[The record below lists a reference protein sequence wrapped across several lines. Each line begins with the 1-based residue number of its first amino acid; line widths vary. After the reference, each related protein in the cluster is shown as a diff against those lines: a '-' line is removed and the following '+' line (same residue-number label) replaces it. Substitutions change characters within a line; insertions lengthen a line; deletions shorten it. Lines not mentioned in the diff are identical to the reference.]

1 MKRRAAVL
9 ALALAAWLPACVS
22 DNPDAQEIDVYLHNA
37 QGYMEQGHYDQALDQ
52 FRKAIAIDPS
62 NKKALL
68 GEVGTLC
75 NLGMTETQVG
85 ARAIQEAETK
95 IAAIEPENYG
105 EGGWKVKLIRGE
117 IHARLAE
124 LWGRKEEAARKR
136 TESGEGDFA
145 KDQEDARR
153 NRARYEALTR
163 PDFLAVLA
171 SVDQDFA
178 NQNITALF
186 YLARSVAFRAQSDG
200 EYDEALGY
208 FDRFQKVIED
218 SKTLWTKM
226 KKQEPDNADIYEGKY
241 KNAVMVEINLRDIK
255 ATIHFKKHDHE
266 KSIEELDKIL
276 ALDPY
281 RWQAFLTRAQNQ
293 EELGRFGAAA
303 DDYKRFL
310 KFTDYGPTE
319 PAVIEASERM
329 ARCEEKVRE
338 KMGQ

>member
-1 MKRRAAVL
+1 M
-9 ALALAAWLPACVS
+9 
-22 DNPDAQEIDVYLHNA
+22 DDPDAQEIDVYLHNA
-37 QGYMEQGHYDQALDQ
+37 QGYMEQAHYDQALDQ
-52 FRKAIAIDPS
+52 FRKALVIDPA

-68 GEVGTLC
+68 GEVGSLC
-75 NLGMTETQVG
+75 NLGMMETPVG

-95 IAAIEPENYG
+95 VAILEPEEYG
-105 EGGWKVKLIRGE
+105 EGGWKVKLLRGQ

-145 KDQEDARR
+145 KDLEEART
-153 NRARYEALTR
+153 NRMRHEAITR

-171 SVDQDFA
+171 AVDQDFA

-208 FDRFQKVIED
+208 FERFQKVIED
-218 SKTLWTKM
+218 SKSLWTKM
-226 KKQEPDNADIYEGKY
+226 KKQEPENASIYEGKY
-241 KNAVMVEINLRDIK
+241 KNAITVEINLRDIK
-255 ATIHFKKHDHE
+255 ATIHFKKRDHE
-266 KSIEELDKIL
+266 KSIEELDKII
-276 ALDPY
+276 ALDPF
-281 RWQAFLTRAQNQ
+281 RWQAYLTRAQNQ

-303 DDYKRFL
+303 DDYNRFI
-310 KFTDYGPTE
+310 KYTDLGPTSQ
-319 PAVIEASERM
+319 AVIEASERM
-329 ARCEEKVRE
+329 ARCEEKVRD